1 MIMVSPTGARLTKA
15 DHPAVPITIAEI
27 VETTVECAAAGA
39 EALHLHIR
47 DREGRH
53 SLDAGLYAEALTA
66 IDQALPDFLVQ
77 ITTESAGRYGPDDQ
91 CTLLEKLAPKWASIS
106 LREVAQDHDLARRI
120 YAICHDSGT
129 SIQHIVYTSQDAETL
144 RMWQTEGVLGRDESV
159 ILVLGS
165 YANARAARPT
175 DLAPLLRSLP
185 PVDRWMVCA
194 FGPTEHA
201 CLHHAARFGGD
212 LRVGFENSTT
222 NDEGIPWPNV
232 QSSVLALLEC
242 IDQTA

>member
-15 DHPAVPITIAEI
+15 DHSAVPITIPEI
-27 VETTVECAAAGA
+27 VAATRDSAAAGA

-53 SLDAGLYAEALTA
+53 SLDAEIYAEALA
-66 IDQALPDFLVQ
+66 AVGEALPSFPVQ

-91 CTLLEKLAPKWASIS
+91 RALLEKLAPKWASIS
-106 LREVAQDHDLARRI
+106 LRELAHDHDLARRI
-120 YAICHDSGT
+120 YAICKDNGT
-129 SIQHIVYTSQDAETL
+129 SIQHIVYTAGDADTL
-144 RMWQTEGVLGRDESV
+144 RMWQAEGVLGSEESV

-165 YANARAARPT
+165 YANGRAAQPK
-175 DLAPLLRSLP
+175 DLPPLLRSLP
-185 PVDRWMVCA
+185 PVNRWMVCA

-201 CLHHAARFGGD
+201 CLRHAAALGGD

-222 NDEGIPWPNV
+222 NANGTPWPNV
-232 QSSVLALLEC
+232 QSSVRALTERME
-242 IDQTA
+242 QAA